1 MLASLR
7 IGTLLCL
14 VALVGV
20 LVFTSYRGVD
30 AHQAD
35 AYRAL
40 LRTLQREDHALS
52 AELLRTTAGTVRHY
66 DTLVRRVK
74 ARKQAVALLG
84 VTPSYLGARGSEEL
98 DRAIRG
104 EPGEDGKRLGGLAGS
119 LEQQNE
125 LVEAFKLHHS
135 VLRHSVRFLPFA
147 AKELVQDATAD
158 HPGASVLT
166 AELNALFTEVLLVQE
181 FGTVTLDR
189 HSEIQLQIDRIR
201 ERDVGFLPR
210 AQQRAIALLARHAEL
225 ILDKKEQVD
234 EAFEEIE
241 RVPVSNHIEQV
252 RRVFERNHEA
262 AAAQTVQLRYA
273 AFVLS
278 LGTIFLGAAFIILRL
293 KHAANELS
301 LAKVA
306 LEEANVALE
315 QEKDKE
321 KELAELKSRF
331 VSMTSHE
338 FRTPLTVIGSSAELL
353 QTYGETWDTDKR
365 AKHFGKIKL
374 ATAQMKRMLDAVL
387 LVGKAEAG
395 MLKFEPRG
403 IDVAALV
410 AEVVEELQMD
420 VNTSHTIEVN
430 LDEEVSEAVLD
441 ERLMKHLV
449 TNLLTNAMKYSPD
462 AARVF
467 LDVSVD
473 DDELVIVVEDTGL
486 GIAPNDLDR
495 LFESY
500 YRGENV
506 GNIKGTG
513 LGLALVKTA
522 VDQHSGSIH
531 VESELGGGTTFTVR
545 IPLDAAARAEQ
556 RETFAAQ

>member
-7 IGTLLCL
+7 LGTLLCL
-14 VALVGV
+14 AALVGV

-30 AHQAD
+30 AREAD
-35 AYRAL
+35 GYRVL

-52 AELLRTTAGTVRHY
+52 AELLRTAAGTVRHY
-66 DTLVRRVK
+66 DTLARRIK
-74 ARKQAVALLG
+74 ARKQVVELLG
-84 VTPSYLGARGSEEL
+84 AVPAYLGARGSDEL

-104 EPGEDGKRLGGLAGS
+104 EPGEDGKRLGGLVAS
-119 LEQQNE
+119 LDQQNE
-125 LVEAFKLHHS
+125 LVEAFKVHHS

-147 AKELVQDATAD
+147 AKNLVQDAVVD
-158 HPGASVLT
+158 HPDASVLT

-181 FGTVTLDR
+181 FGTLTLNR
-189 HSEIQLQIDRIR
+189 RSEIQLQIDAIR
-201 ERDVGFLPR
+201 DRDVAFLPR
-210 AQQRAIALLARHAEL
+210 EQQRAITLLARHAEL
-225 ILDKKEQVD
+225 IVDKKEQVD
-234 EAFEEIE
+234 DAFEEIE
-241 RVPVSNHIEQV
+241 RVPVANHIEQV

-278 LGTIFLGAAFIILRL
+278 LSTIFFGAAFIILRM
-293 KHAANELS
+293 KQAADELTF
-301 LAKVA
+301 AKGELETANA
-306 LEEANVALE
+306 LLE

-321 KELAELKSRF
+321 RELAELKSRF

-353 QTYGETWDTDKR
+353 QSYGESWDEEKR
-365 AKHFGKIKL
+365 VKHFDKIKL
-374 ATAQMKRMLDAVL
+374 ATGQMKRMLDAVL

-395 MLKFEPRG
+395 MLKFEPRA

-410 AEVVEELQMD
+410 DEVVEELQMD
-420 VNTSHTIEVN
+420 LHTSHTIEVN
-430 LDEEVSEAVLD
+430 LDEGVTEAVLD
-441 ERLMKHLV
+441 ERLLKHLV

-467 LDVSVD
+467 LDVKIE
-473 DDELVIVVEDTGL
+473 DDELTIVVEDTGL
-486 GIAPNDLDR
+486 GIAPQDLDR

-500 YRGENV
+500 YRGDNV

-522 VDQHSGSIH
+522 VDQHSGAID

-545 IPLDAAARAEQ
+545 IPLDAAERAEQ
-556 RETFAAQ
+556 RESHAAQ